1 MTQIVLI
8 VTPGNYLVNK
18 LHVVQNSCTLNACQ
32 AIVHGNKKER
42 KMTKITSFKNG
53 SDVITEKNGAWYSV
67 ILRNPSG
74 EVHDKIRCDDY
85 RMALEYVRAFK
96 AIAKNL

>member
-1 MTQIVLI
+1 
-8 VTPGNYLVNK
+8 VTLKGK
-18 LHVVQNSCTLNACQ
+18 
-32 AIVHGNKKER
+32 R

-53 SDVITEKNGAWYSV
+53 ADVIAEKNGAWYCV
-67 ILRNPSG
+67 TLRNPSG

-96 AIAKNL
+96 AIAKTL